1 VLARSDGRPDAVDE
15 VRRRRVVTRDLLTRI
30 GVSLKDAGGAAR
42 GSGTAGVLE
51 ADGWVMA
58 VDTVAAEHRRLLD
71 VVISHLDS
79 RPLEPGPTVT
89 EAGRLLDLPPAVVRD
104 LLVQPPLEA
113 VDGRVIVAGRERL
126 PAPVRRAVGAVL
138 AELADRPFQ
147 APGAARLEELGLTAA
162 ALAAAHRAGALLR
175 VADRVVLPVGAD
187 LQAVAILAGL
197 PQPFTV
203 SQASRAL
210 ASSRRVVVPLL
221 QWLDRAGHTRRLP
234 DDRRQVRLPG
244 SGTAHPSGA
253 DQSAGSSPRTYSA

>member
-1 VLARSDGRPDAVDE
+1 
-15 VRRRRVVTRDLLTRI
+15 VVTRDLLTRI
-30 GVSLKDAGGAAR
+30 GVSLKDARGAAR

-58 VDTVAAEHRRLLD
+58 LDTVAAEHRRLLD
-71 VVISHLDS
+71 VVTRHLDS

-234 DDRRQVRLPG
+234 DDRRQVRLPS